1 MAEAEAETETT
12 EVEVEEDRQKGY
24 CGIIKYGKV
33 RSITKENRSNSR

>member
-1 MAEAEAETETT
+1 MAEVEIEIAEE
-12 EVEVEEDRQKGY
+12 EVEDRQKGY